1 MRHSAVPFLV
11 SMSTLVEGV
20 NKIQIEGT
28 GEDVGIQEQDAELE
42 GGIVLDGTFYRV
54 DQHVEVQ
61 AEVRGAARQVC
72 DRCLSPMISSIRA
85 SLRLF
90 CEKRPERDRRTDVES
105 REQDDGLLYHDGHVL
120 DLREEVREV
129 VLLEVPWHPLCR
141 SDCRGLCPR
150 CGKNLNE
157 GDCSCPPQRAASP
170 WDALL
175 DPQTPGPASDLPDR
189 KE

>member
-1 MRHSAVPFLV
+1 MRHPATPFLV
-11 SMSTLVEGV
+11 SLSTLVEGGNRV
-20 NKIQIEGT
+20 VIEGT
-28 GEDVGIQEQDAELE
+28 GEDVGIGDTDAELE
-42 GGIVLDGTFYRV
+42 GGIVLEGTFYRV
-54 DQHVEVQ
+54 DQHVEIQ
-61 AEVRGAARQVC
+61 AEVRGAVRQAC
-72 DRCLSPMISSIRA
+72 DRCVSPVVSPLRA
-85 SLRLF
+85 PLRLY
-90 CEKRPERDRRTDVES
+90 CEKRPERDRRSAVES

-157 GDCSCPPQRAASP
+157 GDCSCPPPRAPSP

-175 DPQTPGPASDLPDR
+175 HPQAPGPASDLPDR

>member
-1 MRHSAVPFLV
+1 VRHPATPFLI
-11 SMSTLVEGV
+11 SLPTLVDGANKVVIEGV
-20 NKIQIEGT
+20 GA
-28 GEDVGIQEQDAELE
+28 DVGITEEDADLRGEL
-42 GGIVLDGTFYRV
+42 VLEGTFYRV

-61 AEVRGAARQVC
+61 AEVRGAVGQVC
-72 DRCLSPMISSIRA
+72 DRCVSPVVSPIRA
-85 SLRLF
+85 PLRVY
-90 CEKRPERDRRTDVES
+90 CEKRPERDRRSVVES
-105 REQDDGLLYHDGHVL
+105 REEDDGLLYHDGHAL

-157 GDCSCPPQRAASP
+157 GDCSCPPPRAPSP

-175 DPQTPGPASDLPDR
+175 HPQAPGPASDLPDR